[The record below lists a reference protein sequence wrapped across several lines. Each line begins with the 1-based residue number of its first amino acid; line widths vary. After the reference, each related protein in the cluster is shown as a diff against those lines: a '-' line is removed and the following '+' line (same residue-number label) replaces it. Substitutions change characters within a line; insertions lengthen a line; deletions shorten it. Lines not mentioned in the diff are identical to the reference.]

1 MNIEHI
7 KINNYEFFYYGRCL
21 KASITYYEKE
31 NVFQVNLFTYK
42 AKILKSFLIFN
53 GNLTRLEIY
62 QKALKKVREYL
73 KTCVY

>member
-1 MNIEHI
+1 MNIEHKKI
-7 KINNYEFFYYGRCL
+7 INNEFFYYGKRL

-31 NVFQVNLFTYK
+31 KAFQVNLFTYK

-53 GNLTRLEIY
+53 DNLTRLENY

-73 KTCVY
+73 KICVY